1 MVRRK
6 ESLLQLFRIT
16 NLAVRITLTH
26 LSEVVVGVDDAKVKG
41 SLDFLKAVNAFG
53 LLVNSVPLPRA
64 FSAFSFDKNH
74 NAEKLLAFRISLLV
88 QYSKPSVF
96 RRLAQIAQEYSVLNS
111 NEHSVLSMMTLVGEV
126 ALSAFRNYWNVRNIT
141 RFNERLQQAIG
152 PEIDLNQNLIEVMGI
167 FRDLGKFILNHLL
180 RSMETEENTSIL
192 GIAQLTMT
200 CAFLRAVAFLVGPL
214 DIDDS
219 EDIDPQYFP
228 LEAMKMSARLAF
240 EGFTTETKRR
250 DILDWSVS
258 WFKRQMELDYGRLH
272 RTMMEADAVGK
283 HGLMYCPLPPF

>member
-1 MVRRK
+1 M
-6 ESLLQLFRIT
+6 
-16 NLAVRITLTH
+16 H
-26 LSEVVVGVDDAKVKG
+26 LSEVVVGIDDAKVKA
-41 SLDFLKAVNAFG
+41 SLDFLKTVNAFG

-64 FSAFSFDKNH
+64 FSAFAFDKNV

-96 RRLAQIAQEYSVLNS
+96 RRLARIAEEYSVLNA

-126 ALSAFRNYWNVRNIT
+126 ALSAFRNYWSVRNIT
-141 RFNERLQQAIG
+141 RFNERLQQAMG
-152 PEIDLNQNLIEVMGI
+152 SDIDLNHNLTEVMGV

-180 RSMETEENTSIL
+180 SLMKTEENTSIL
-192 GIAQLTMT
+192 GIAQLIMT
-200 CAFLRAVAFLVGPL
+200 SSFLRAVACLVGPL

-219 EDIDPQYFP
+219 QNMDPQYFH

-240 EGFTTETKRR
+240 KGFTTETKRR

-258 WFKRQMELDYGRLH
+258 WFKRQMEFDYGRLH
-272 RTMMEADAVGK
+272 RTMMEADAVGT
-283 HGLMYCPLPPF
+283 HGLMYSPLRPL